1 MQCAHFAFRAVCRT
15 SLAKRFIFH
24 SPKVI
29 FTENGIECFIADDK
43 NPVVFFCQN
52 KPLNILFTVGNIVI
66 LLVSAEN
73 YDISDI
79 CGFYFIY
86 PLFRYNDCFQQNEK
100 NRANTR
106 NRRYRY
112 ENFFSFLFPFFDCN
126 AMFLFF
132 AFALQTVGFRFTLC
146 FQSFGFLITFT
157 SGYFFIFYPKSMKTK
172 TPRSRY
178 TCEVSVFVIWQST
191 FSRQSLLFL
200 KSAVR
205 LLPGADIVDVYL
217 CVISFC
223 TISGL
228 FAAFL
233 CALDSLFRFKYAAIN
248 TVAKDKMDDT
258 IFIQSRSAK
267 IVDRIPM

>member
-1 MQCAHFAFRAVCRT
+1 MFLLRHNNCNQH
-15 SLAKRFIFH
+15 
-24 SPKVI
+24 
-29 FTENGIECFIADDK
+29 K
-43 NPVVFFCQN
+43 NKSN
-52 KPLNILFTVGNIVI
+52 A
-66 LLVSAEN
+66 SAN
-73 YDISDI
+73 DRCSDS
-79 CGFYFIY
+79 
-86 PLFRYNDCFQQNEK
+86 
-100 NRANTR
+100 
-106 NRRYRY
+106 

-228 FAAFL
+228 FAASL
-233 CALDSLFRFKYAAIN
+233 CALDSLFRSNDFKYAAIN
-248 TVAKDKMDDT
+248 TVTKDKMDDT